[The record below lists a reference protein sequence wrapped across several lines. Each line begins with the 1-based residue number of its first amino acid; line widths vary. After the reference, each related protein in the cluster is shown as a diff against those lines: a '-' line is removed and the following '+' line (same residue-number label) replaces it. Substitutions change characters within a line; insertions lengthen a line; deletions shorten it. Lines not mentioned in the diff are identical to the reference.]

1 MEEKVIT
8 INGKVIELK
17 ELKYKDVTSF
27 GDLAKDESAKKLML
41 ISTNLTEEEY
51 DNLTMSEGIELMK
64 GINELNGLTDSDFQN
79 PIK

>member
-1 MEEKVIT
+1 MEEKEIT
-8 INGKVIELK
+8 INGKAFKVK

-27 GDLAKDESAKKLML
+27 GELSKEESAKKLML

-51 DNLTMSEGIELMK
+51 DNLTMSDGLELMK
-64 GINELNGLTDSDFQN
+64 EINELNGLVDFQN